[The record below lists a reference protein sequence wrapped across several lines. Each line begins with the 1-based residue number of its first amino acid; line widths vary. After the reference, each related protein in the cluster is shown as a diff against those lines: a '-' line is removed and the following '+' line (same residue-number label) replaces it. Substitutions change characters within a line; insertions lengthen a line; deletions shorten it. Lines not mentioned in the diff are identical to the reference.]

1 MNASFLQVPGR
12 HVELVEL
19 VDFKWLMAGQGVW
32 VDLTRWREDASYADA
47 CIASGL
53 CSHCDA
59 LRACAARLQ
68 FEIHDHEGTAPDHDD
83 DHAAG
88 PGATLVQ

>member
-1 MNASFLQVPGR
+1 MNESFLRGSGQDL
-12 HVELVEL
+12 ELLQL

-32 VDLTRWREDASYADA
+32 VDLTRWRADASYADS

-68 FEIHDHEGTAPDHDD
+68 FEIHDH
-83 DHAAG
+83 DHAG
-88 PGATLVQ
+88 GLHATLVQ

>member
-1 MNASFLQVPGR
+1 MNATFLRGPGR
-12 HVELVEL
+12 HGVQLLEL

-32 VDLTRWREDASYADA
+32 VDLTRWRKDAGYADA

-68 FEIHDHEGTAPDHDD
+68 FEMHEPDDD
-83 DHAAG
+83 DHDPDQAG
-88 PGATLVQ
+88 GRPTIVVQ

>member
-1 MNASFLQVPGR
+1 MNPSFVQVPGR
-12 HVELVEL
+12 HGVELLEL

-32 VDLTRWREDASYADA
+32 VDLTRWRQDANYADT

-68 FEIHDHEGTAPDHDD
+68 FEIHDHDGDDHDC
-83 DHAAG
+83 DHAEGRLAN
-88 PGATLVQ
+88 LVQ